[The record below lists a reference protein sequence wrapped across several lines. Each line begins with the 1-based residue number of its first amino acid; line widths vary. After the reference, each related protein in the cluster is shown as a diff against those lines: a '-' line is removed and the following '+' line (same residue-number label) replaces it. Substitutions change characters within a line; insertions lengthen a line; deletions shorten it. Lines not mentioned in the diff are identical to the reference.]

1 MGRKDAKPVVI
12 DLLQDMDKVTLQDLA
27 AKKPQKYRKL
37 ADKEFNDATLLR
49 TQTGDDLFNGEL
61 EPNKLR
67 AWKVQ
72 PRGMSEIGYKSALQN
87 PYDLSFSEAFGEK
100 HPNVK
105 RSYERFAALPSLRSA
120 WKETPR
126 SAGDMSKCTLVNSQD
141 DFRAWL
147 ISARRF
153 TSWAGV
159 GLDGVDEQ
167 RGGITRYGRDLL
179 AAPKQQRRAVQA
191 AAQGD
196 AV

>member
-12 DLLQDMDKVTLQDLA
+12 DLLQDLDKVTLQDLA

-49 TQTGDDLFNGEL
+49 TQTADDLFNGEP

-87 PYDLSFSEAFGEK
+87 PYNLSFSEAFGEK

-105 RSYERFAALPSLRSA
+105 RSIERFAA
-120 WKETPR
+120 
-126 SAGDMSKCTLVNSQD
+126 
-141 DFRAWL
+141 
-147 ISARRF
+147 
-153 TSWAGV
+153 
-159 GLDGVDEQ
+159 
-167 RGGITRYGRDLL
+167 
-179 AAPKQQRRAVQA
+179 
-191 AAQGD
+191 
-196 AV
+196 